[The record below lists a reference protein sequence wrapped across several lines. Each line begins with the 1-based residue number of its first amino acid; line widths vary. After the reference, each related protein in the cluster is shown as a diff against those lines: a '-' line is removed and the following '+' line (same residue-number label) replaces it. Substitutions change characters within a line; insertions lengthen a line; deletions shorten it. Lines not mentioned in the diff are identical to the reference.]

1 MSEMILIVPNDWV
14 TEDLLVKVTGL
25 RPGTIARARK
35 KSWLCGREY
44 VHISP
49 DSIPKENSECMYN
62 RKAVDMWVESFKKKQ
77 PGARQ

>member
-1 MSEMILIVPNDWV
+1 MSEIIQIVPSDWV
-14 TEDLLVKVTGL
+14 TEDLLVKMTGL

-44 VHISP
+44 VHMSP
-49 DSIPKENSECMYN
+49 DSVPKENSECLYN
-62 RKAVDMWVESFKKKQ
+62 HKAVDQWVESMSKKQ